1 MSILH
6 LNIEAP
12 FTNFDS
18 AYAMTKYII
27 KAGVSY
33 FAFNPTLSVC
43 ENSHTFYGK
52 YCPVCGKDVV
62 VRKTKKGRK
71 YFGCEGNP
79 TCDFMSWQKPVDK
92 KCPECGNYMVEK
104 GNIITCSNVE
114 CGYKE
119 NK

>member
-52 YCPVCGKDVV
+52 YCPVCGKEVKEKWTRIVGFFTNVSTWGKERRREFDLREWHPLEHMDDVL
-62 VRKTKKGRK
+62 K
-71 YFGCEGNP
+71 
-79 TCDFMSWQKPVDK
+79 
-92 KCPECGNYMVEK
+92 
-104 GNIITCSNVE
+104 
-114 CGYKE
+114 
-119 NK
+119 